1 MTIFRPRR
9 LLLTACDRRLPHG
22 HLALTRV
29 PIRTGRLRR
38 ATAAASVAGVVALA
52 GLAGCSHT
60 GNGNGGPA
68 SLVAVSQRYGA
79 AVDPAHSVL
88 TATVSK
94 ALSYSGGSTSSL
106 DSSVPPTVNALRRA
120 SAQLGGIVAPAP
132 INRDILDVAKAMNL
146 VVADLNAMAAAR
158 DSDVQPAIALVV
170 ADSGRES
177 AADNLVRL
185 ALAQPST
192 ASAAPAIPVVAE
204 TTVPDTTTTP
214 TTLPS
219 RATTTA
225 VARTTTTAVAR
236 TTTTTR
242 PATTTTLKT
251 P

>member
-1 MTIFRPRR
+1 MRR
-9 LLLTACDRRLPHG
+9 
-22 HLALTRV
+22 
-29 PIRTGRLRR
+29 
-38 ATAAASVAGVVALA
+38 TAAASLASVLVVA
-52 GLAGCSHT
+52 GLAGCSR
-60 GNGNGGPA
+60 NGTANGGPA

-88 TATVSK
+88 TDTVSK

-106 DSSVPPTVNALRRA
+106 DASVPPTVSALRRA
-120 SAQLGGIVAPAP
+120 SAQLGGIAAPAP
-132 INRDILDVAKAMNL
+132 INRDILDVAKAMNV

-158 DSDVQPAIALVV
+158 GSDVQPAIALVV

-192 ASAAPAIPVVAE
+192 ASAAPAFPVVAE
-204 TTVPDTTTTP
+204 TTTVSDTTAP
-214 TTLPS
+214 TTLPG
-219 RATTTA
+219 
-225 VARTTTTAVAR
+225 RTTTTAVAR

-242 PATTTTLKT
+242 LVTTTLKT